1 MRPQKLKPIAKIQEN
16 LFLPKIKEKESIE
29 ID

>member
-1 MRPQKLKPIAKIQEN
+1 MRPQKLKPIAKIQGN
-16 LFLPKIKEKESIE
+16 LLLPKIQEKESIE

>member
-16 LFLPKIKEKESIE
+16 LILPKIKEKESIE